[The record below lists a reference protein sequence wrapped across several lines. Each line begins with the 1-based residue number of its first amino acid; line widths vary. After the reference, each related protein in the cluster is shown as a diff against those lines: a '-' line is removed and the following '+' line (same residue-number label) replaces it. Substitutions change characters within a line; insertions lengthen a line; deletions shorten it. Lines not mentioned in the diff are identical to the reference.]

1 MTAESQIR
9 VLLADDHATLRDAL
23 TVVINNEPDMVVIAT
38 AADGDQAVK
47 MTPEMRPD
55 VVVLDVSMPNMNGT
69 TAAAELRQCAPE
81 AALVALTRHAETA
94 FVRVALKAG
103 VSAYVLKQSPSAR
116 LLEAI
121 RVVASGGRY
130 LDPAVE
136 GQLQAEPGPHK
147 RRARGDAQTLSA
159 REEQVLRRVA
169 WGFSNK
175 DIASQLDI
183 SVKTVEI
190 HKANAMRRVGLENR
204 TDIMRFALLQDWLR
218 EA

>member
-1 MTAESQIR
+1 MTAESRIR

-23 TVVINNEPDMVVIAT
+23 TLVINNQPDMVVVAT
-38 AADGDQAVK
+38 AADGLQVVQMA
-47 MTPEMRPD
+47 PEVRPD
-55 VVVLDVSMPNMNGT
+55 VAVLDVSMPRMNGAE
-69 TAAAELRQCAPE
+69 AAAELKRRSPDV
-81 AALVALTRHAETA
+81 ALVALTRHADTA
-94 FVRVALKAG
+94 FVRTALKAG

-121 RVVASGGRY
+121 RAVAAGGRY

-136 GQLQAEPGPHK
+136 DQQVAEPGTHS
-147 RRARGDAQTLSA
+147 RRAKGNAQLLSA

-175 DIASQLDI
+175 EIASQLDI

-190 HKANAMRRVGLENR
+190 HKANAMRRVGLANR
-204 TDIMRFALLQDWLR
+204 IDIVRFALLQGWLR

>member
-1 MTAESQIR
+1 MTAESRIR

-23 TVVINNEPDMVVIAT
+23 TLVINNQSDMVVVAT
-38 AADGDQAVK
+38 AADGVQVVQMAPQV
-47 MTPEMRPD
+47 RPD
-55 VVVLDVSMPNMNGT
+55 VVVLDVSMPQMNGT
-69 TAAAELRQCAPE
+69 AAAAELRQSAPE
-81 AALVALTRHAETA
+81 AALVALTRHADTA
-94 FVRVALKAG
+94 FVRAALKAG

-121 RVVASGGRY
+121 RTVAVGGRY

-136 GQLQAEPGPHK
+136 SQAAEPGPHS
-147 RRARGDAQTLSA
+147 RRAKGNAQLLSA

-175 DIASQLDI
+175 EIASQLDI

-190 HKANAMRRVGLENR
+190 HKANGMRRVGLGNR
-204 TDIMRFALLQDWLR
+204 IDIVRFALLQGWLR
-218 EA
+218 DA